1 MAKEKNVTIA
11 LDFPVELADRKLD
24 AVTIQRPT
32 MGDLEDF
39 PVNASTGL
47 KEEMALV
54 AHLCDLHTEDLRQM
68 DAEDYGKLQ
77 KQLLLF
83 RGISF
88 EEGKKA

>member
-1 MAKEKNVTIA
+1 MAKEKCVTIP

-32 MGDLEDF
+32 LGDLEDF

-54 AHLCDLHTEDLRQM
+54 AHLCDLHAEDLRQM
-68 DAEDYGKLQ
+68 DAEDYDKLQ
-77 KQLLLF
+77 KQLLQF
-83 RGISF
+83 RGISLDK
-88 EEGKKA
+88 GNKA